1 MLLRGRRT
9 VPVLTTGGNP
19 TDSLKANRRVVKVPK
34 GTSKY
39 QAAWIVDDGEE
50 GSEKDDD
57 DDMDDDLMEE
67 AVSQVPPRA
76 DSTSDLQAIIVY
88 SGKIL
93 SFQLVLCIQ
102 GHDAEP
108 GLAWISTVKSPHCFF
123 GLLDQMMGWDPKS
136 HNVST
141 PSAACTALCSQAL
154 CCPVPG
160 GGEQ

>member
-57 DDMDDDLMEE
+57 DDDEDDDMDDDLMEE

-76 DSTSDLQAIIVY
+76 DSTSDLHAIIAC

-93 SFQLVLCIQ
+93 SFQFALSLQ

-108 GLAWISTVKSPHCFF
+108 GLAWISTVKSSRCFF
-123 GLLDQMMGWDPKS
+123 GLLDLKMMG
-136 HNVST
+136 
-141 PSAACTALCSQAL
+141 
-154 CCPVPG
+154 
-160 GGEQ
+160 